1 MTTFLGW
8 KYHKSSYI
16 QRCLMNLSLCN
27 LIISRKNTC
36 KMLIKKNLKRQKNV
50 GCGKA
55 HFTSNWK
62 CCLRLNLISSLH
74 PSWIANFMSQQIMRA
89 HFTSKQSLHFVK
101 TDFDKLPNEDS
112 KYLTWNRAHPVPS
125 VRDIPRTIP
134 GAAKR
139 RGRAAKQRG
148 LKDSVKWVDDGSV
161 RASRSPPVTFYRTF
175 APNLWQ
181 IMLLMYAI
189 DLLSN

>member
-1 MTTFLGW
+1 M
-8 KYHKSSYI
+8 
-16 QRCLMNLSLCN
+16 
-27 LIISRKNTC
+27 
-36 KMLIKKNLKRQKNV
+36 KRQKNV

-62 CCLRLNLISSLH
+62 CCLRLNLISFLH
-74 PSWIANFMSQQIMRA
+74 PSWIANFMSQQIMRV
-89 HFTSKQSLHFVK
+89 HFTSKQSSHFVK

-112 KYLTWNRAHPVPS
+112 KDLTWNRAYPVPS

-148 LKDSVKWVDDGSV
+148 LRDSVKWV
-161 RASRSPPVTFYRTF
+161 SRSPPVTFYRTF
-175 APNLWQ
+175 EPNLWQ
-181 IMLLMYAI
+181 RLSFMISPRFFLIFPSFSRFLAFFRCQGWHSAPLATPVARPLQRLKFMLLMYAI